1 MKEGDIKTSFFHKM
15 ANAHRRTNTLVKV
28 KINGFSLSLVGSRYK
43 LLAEVLVNRLKKVVS
58 KWYPNFK
65 MPLWK
70 VGKSLMSCL

>member
-28 KINGFSLSLVGSRYK
+28 NINGFSLSLVGSRYK

-58 KWYPNFK
+58 KVVSKFQNAF
-65 MPLWK
+65 
-70 VGKSLMSCL
+70 VEGR